1 MSPSDL
7 MAFLSNLNVWSF
19 LGLLVV
25 CATYAFV
32 QWVRMRH
39 LGKRMDFIAHPA
51 RTNEQLLAL
60 AGHPLR
66 ETKEPGAG
74 RTLAV
79 LAILFAGSLAFQLG
93 EGVTMARLRRVIE
106 DRAQVARWP
115 VGDFHADLRRR
126 GFPVNQVSDDVPQR

>member
-1 MSPSDL
+1 MSPSEI

-51 RTNEQLLAL
+51 RTSEQLLAL

-74 RTLAV
+74 WTLAV

-106 DRAQVARWP
+106 DRAGQVARWP
-115 VGDFHADLRRR
+115 VGDFHADLRHR
-126 GFPVNQVSDDVPQR
+126 GFPVYEVSDVPER